1 MINPEN
7 QTAKT
12 WKGEGMSHQKK
23 EELRF
28 QDIHSTSIIG
38 DGTKIYNFVY
48 IGEYVEIGENCLIA
62 NFVHI
67 DHDVKIGH
75 NSKILSMVHIPEYTK
90 IGSNCVIYPNT
101 CLSNEKYPPTGKKVD
116 LIIEDNCIVGSGSI
130 INAGVRLGEGSV
142 VGAGSLVTKNVA
154 PRTVVFGHPA
164 HRQYSREDYDKKQKA
179 FLSKIPK

>member
-1 MINPEN
+1 MIRSESKLARAPEGDNVN
-7 QTAKT
+7 QQ
-12 WKGEGMSHQKK
+12 EGK
-23 EELRF
+23 EATFR
-28 QDIHSTSIIG
+28 DIHSTAIIG
-38 DGTKIYNFVY
+38 DGSRVYNFVY

-75 NSKILSMVHIPEYTK
+75 NSKIMCMVHIPEYTK
-90 IGSNCVIYPNT
+90 IGNNCVIYPNT

-130 INAGVRLGEGSV
+130 INAGVRLGEGCV
-142 VGAGSLVTKNVA
+142 VGAGSLVTKSVQ

-164 HRQYSREDYDKKQKA
+164 HRQFSREDYDKKQQE
-179 FLSKIPK
+179 FLSQKPS